1 MKSAMSA
8 GEASGDRAD
17 PLAPIRARLAAVTAA
32 WGSGEM
38 GLAEIRASFDAFLE
52 EVGPRGAGIAS
63 ASRRGLRLRDLP
75 AAWVGEGPRRLLYCH
90 GGGYQIGSIDGH
102 AGLACRIAEAAQAS
116 ALLFDYRLAP
126 EHRFP
131 TAAEDAVLAY
141 KQMVAEGGAP
151 TAVVGDSA
159 GGALAL
165 LAAMHARDA
174 GLPIPKAIVL
184 LSPWLD
190 LTMQGESYVRL
201 AERDSFST
209 PAQLQA
215 MARSYLGRDG
225 DARSPQASP
234 LFGDLQGLPPILV
247 HAGSDDITLDDSR
260 LLDQRVQAAGGRI
273 TLSVFPGM
281 CHHFQIFEALSE
293 AARSIA
299 AIGSFIQETSPGV

>member
-1 MKSAMSA
+1 MSA
-8 GEASGDRAD
+8 GEASDDRVD
-17 PLAPIRARLAAVTAA
+17 PLAPIRARLAVVTEA
-32 WGSGEM
+32 WASGEM
-38 GLAEIRASFDAFLE
+38 TLAEIRASFDAFLKE
-52 EVGPRGAGIAS
+52 MGPRGAEMAS
-63 ASRRGLRLRDLP
+63 ASRRDVRRRDLP

-102 AGLACRIAEAAQAS
+102 AGLACRIAEAAQAA

-131 TAAEDAVLAY
+131 AAADDAVLAY
-141 KQMVAEGGAP
+141 EMMVAEGGAP
-151 TAVVGDSA
+151 AAVVGDSA

-165 LAAMHARDA
+165 IAAIHARDA
-174 GLPIPKAIVL
+174 GLPTPKAIVL

-215 MARSYLGRDG
+215 MARSYLGREGDG
-225 DARSPQASP
+225 RSPQASP
-234 LFGDLQGLPPILV
+234 LFGDLQRLPPILV

-273 TLSVFPGM
+273 TLRIFRGM
-281 CHHFQIFEALSE
+281 CHHFQIFEALPE
-293 AARSIA
+293 VARSIA
-299 AIGSFIQETSPGV
+299 DIGAFIRETSPGV